1 MKTYPPF
8 QVITA
13 DNGQH
18 VNEAL
23 NLAVYAALK
32 KHGLNLAGTDAYS
45 DFTDKRRF
53 TNACNHESVGKD
65 YLMYDD
71 RNVRTDILTFDARTQ
86 MGPLCEFLDNP
97 PKKDVTTAVKH
108 VLRGESESVTISS
121 HGVKIADSYYT
132 HASILALAKAVEE
145 FNA

>member
-23 NLAVYAALK
+23 NLAVYAALHQ
-32 KHGLNLAGTDAYS
+32 HGL
-45 DFTDKRRF
+45 DFSPKGLGGVQKNARLF
-53 TNACNHESVGKD
+53 TNTANRASLPSA

-86 MGPLCEFLDNP
+86 MGALCEFLDNP
-97 PKKDVTTAVKH
+97 PKPDLEISISGVGATH
-108 VLRGESESVTISS
+108 NMICTIGKEGVQIG
-121 HGVKIADSYYT
+121 HGTYT
-132 HASILALAKAVEE
+132 HASILALAKAVQE

>member
-97 PKKDVTTAVKH
+97 PKLKVSTTITGAYTQKPYPVEITKSH
-108 VLRGESESVTISS
+108 VEISGFS
-121 HGVKIADSYYT
+121 YT